1 MTLDEAVV
9 KVRSKNAG
17 PFWVTIDI
25 FCGDTDVLSRVS
37 TSFDNKR
44 VAELLQQAPENIKR
58 FELADL
64 AVLKL
69 SFPRPLVQG
78 SALDRDMH
86 GAQYALLLAEATL

>member
-1 MTLDEAVV
+1 MTLDEAVI

-25 FCGDTDVLSRVS
+25 FCGDTEVLSRVS
-37 TSFDNKR
+37 KSFDNQR
-44 VAELLQQAPENIKR
+44 VAGLLQQAPDSIKR

>member
-1 MTLDEAVV
+1 MKLL
-9 KVRSKNAG
+9 SKYARKT
-17 PFWVTIDI
+17 PDLSVTIDI
-25 FCGDTDVLSRVS
+25 FCGNAQVLSRVS
-37 TSFDNKR
+37 KSFDNKR
-44 VAELLQQAPENIKR
+44 VAGLLQQAPENIKR

-86 GAQYALLLAEATL
+86 GAQYAVLLAESTL